1 MKSLKTHLNEKS
13 YGPQD
18 TGLGKDEWK
27 SKLKQHHPDVEF
39 TNVSGKNHESHEAHI
54 PWGKDKRRVGVWTNR
69 EKGGPH
75 HSMDFARLATKEAFE
90 ILEQSDGYLKNRAE
104 YHAGQALKAGKSGPN
119 KLEGMH
125 NMAAHHFTQALRAP
139 SMDKRDYHVYKAS
152 SYADDA
158 MEHQKSLQKEETVNE
173 LKSSTLKSYLKSNL
187 KKTVEKDGQPNPPL
201 FKLKARAKGME
212 TAISK
217 LMKKEAVMPIHPAVK
232 AIASV
237 PHTMYRATVTFN
249 DGSSKNVSMK
259 GTGGERNAHKHITSH
274 YANKGIKVSNI
285 EFTSNK
291 VMPVVKEEVI
301 DEAKNAHFVHV
312 HDSEDVLSAHN
323 MIHSKAEAIAKKN
336 SGKVIRVSNV
346 KTNIEYPGGHST
358 TITTKK
364 EDDAVKSHINHI
376 YEEAM
381 AHSIGDQVRCTK
393 TDRLATVTGAEN
405 NKYTVAYADGSTQ
418 TGDASY
424 WAPIRKANE
433 SKTFRSIR
441 EAACRTPVYTS
452 YYKGRKLHFCGSKGK
467 SSSSRGGPA
476 SDSSADASDGN
487 GGGGGGDGGG
497 GGGV

>member
-291 VMPVVKEEVI
+291 VMPVVKEE
-301 DEAKNAHFVHV
+301 
-312 HDSEDVLSAHN
+312 
-323 MIHSKAEAIAKKN
+323 
-336 SGKVIRVSNV
+336 
-346 KTNIEYPGGHST
+346 
-358 TITTKK
+358 
-364 EDDAVKSHINHI
+364 
-376 YEEAM
+376 AM

-393 TDRLATVTGAEN
+393 TNRLATVTGAEN
-405 NKYTVAYADGSTQ
+405 DKYTVAYADGSTQ